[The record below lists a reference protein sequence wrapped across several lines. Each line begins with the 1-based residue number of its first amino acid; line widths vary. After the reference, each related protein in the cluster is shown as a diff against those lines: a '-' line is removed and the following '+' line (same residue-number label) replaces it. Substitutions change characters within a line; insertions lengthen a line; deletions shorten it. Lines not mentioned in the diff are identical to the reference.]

1 MTVKTKHMTLT
12 MGPVLFNWSPDT
24 WRDFYYRVA
33 DEAPVDHVVVG
44 EIVCSKRTPF
54 FMPVLPDVIER
65 LEAAGKRVILAS
77 PILVM
82 NKRERTGV
90 EDLFDSGFTVEA
102 NDTTALQNMGGNA
115 FTVGPFINIYNE
127 ATRAYFERLG
137 AERIALPGELSL
149 ASIKPIAR
157 GATVPIEIFGFGR
170 MPLAISARCYH
181 ARAEGLSKDS
191 CRYVCAND
199 PDGMDIGTLD
209 GDDFLSVNGVQTLS
223 HTFHNVIADLDTLA
237 KAGVGAIRLS
247 PHDIDMVA
255 VAGVF
260 RQTLDGGIAPREA
273 AEKLEHLADGFPMSN
288 GFLHA
293 VEGFKAS
300 PALAECKRPVKHW
313 CHLFN

>member
-1 MTVKTKHMTLT
+1 MQSKGKNISLT
-12 MGPVLFNWSPDT
+12 MGPVLFNWSVEK
-24 WRDFYYRVA
+24 WRDFYYRIA

-54 FMPVLPDVIER
+54 FMPAIGDVTER
-65 LEAAGKRVILAS
+65 LKAAGKRVILAS

-82 NKRERTGV
+82 NKRERTGAQ
-90 EDLFDSGFTVEA
+90 DLFDSGFTVEA

-127 ATRAYFERLG
+127 ASRAYFERLG

-149 ASIKPIAR
+149 NSIEPITR
-157 GATVPIEIFGFGR
+157 GAKVPIEVFGFGR

-181 ARAEGLSKDS
+181 ARVKGLSKDS

-199 PDGMDIGTLD
+199 PDGMDVGTLD
-209 GDDFLSVNGVQTLS
+209 GDDFLCINGVQTLS
-223 HTFHNVIADLDTLA
+223 HTFHNVITDLEALA
-237 KAGVGAIRLS
+237 HARVSAIRLS
-247 PHDIDMVA
+247 PHDMDMVA
-255 VAGVF
+255 VANIF
-260 RQTLDGGIAPREA
+260 RQTLDGELAPQAA
-273 AEKLEHLADGFPMSN
+273 AEKLERLADGFPMSN

-300 PALAECKRPVKHW
+300 PALAEFS
-313 CHLFN
+313 LG